1 MKICISHGGW
11 PQVQSMLAV
20 AMRCPNVYLM
30 PDCYLYIPGWPYA
43 RDYVKA
49 ANNYLEVPHA
59 LRQRLS
65 PARLRAVLAGL
76 VRAAFEPDALKANL
90 YDNAA
95 RLLGL

>member
-1 MKICISHGGW
+1 MAAGRRCRN
-11 PQVQSMLAV
+11 MLAV

-30 PDCYLYIPGWPYA
+30 PDCYLALHPRLA
-43 RDYVKA
+43 LCRDYVSRQQ
-49 ANNYLEVPHA
+49 LPEVPHA

-65 PARLRAVLAGL
+65 PARLRAVLGWCAQP
-76 VRAAFEPDALKANL
+76 FEPDALKANL